1 MDSLIYM
8 FAMKGNN
15 QILCKFIDFQVSVW
29 KEANG
34 IVSLKWPGNSPD
46 LNPIENLWRIVGKE
60 LDKDKPKSKNNLTHG
75 ILHVWHQ
82 KIMLGTLQSLVE
94 SMPRRLEAVI
104 KAKSGSTKY

>member
-1 MDSLIYM
+1 M
-8 FAMKGNN
+8 
-15 QILCKFIDFQVSVW
+15 QILCKFINFQVSAW

-60 LDKDKPKSKNNLTHG
+60 LDKDKPKSKNNLTHS

-104 KAKSGSTKY
+104 KAKGGSTKY